1 MRRLDIVVALV
12 LLLASVIMV
21 AGTRELG
28 FWNDFSPGD
37 RFMPVLV
44 ATALGLLSLALLLAA
59 WRGADEGE
67 MVAWP
72 GGGASRRVA
81 AFAASIVAFAFAAA
95 WLGFVTASFGF
106 VFLTLVVILRKP
118 IATCLLAATLTT
130 GLVQGVFISWLGLRL
145 PTGPMG
151 F

>member
-1 MRRLDIVVALV
+1 MRRLDMLVALV
-12 LLLASVIMV
+12 LLLASGIML

-44 ATALGLLSLALLLAA
+44 AVTLGLLSLALLVTA
-59 WRGADEGE
+59 WRGAGAGE
-67 MVAWP
+67 TVAWP
-72 GGGASRRVA
+72 DSGASRRVA
-81 AFAASIVAFAFAAA
+81 AFAASIVAFAVAAA

-106 VFLTLVVILRKP
+106 VFLTLVLILRKP
-118 IATCLLAATLTT
+118 IVTCLLAATLTT
-130 GLVQGVFISWLGLRL
+130 GLVQGIFISWLGLRL